1 MLKKKQA
8 KMHTTNWFVVYTK
21 PNSEKKVAERLALKC
36 VDVYLPLVTTLRQWS
51 DRKKKVTLPLI
62 PSVVFVACEPNQL
75 NNCYTVPGV
84 KGVLKYLSKPAIVQ
98 EYEIENLKI
107 LLNGWD
113 DAEASV
119 QNERLQIGD
128 PVEVQRG
135 PFAGMLATSIE
146 INGKHRVVVGIDS
159 LGAHFTVNVPR
170 SFVRKI
176 KREVA

>member
-1 MLKKKQA
+1 M
-8 KMHTTNWFVVYTK
+8 
-21 PNSEKKVAERLALKC
+21 
-36 VDVYLPLVTTLRQWS
+36 
-51 DRKKKVTLPLI
+51 
-62 PSVVFVACEPNQL
+62 
-75 NNCYTVPGV
+75 
-84 KGVLKYLSKPAIVQ
+84 
-98 EYEIENLKI
+98 KI